1 MSHGS
6 GNKSKCVFPFCLN
19 IDSVAMFQ
27 IPKNE
32 ARRKMWLE
40 ICELSESEIKPRDVI
55 CKLHFKPEDF
65 QKNTNK
71 ILLMPGA
78 IPTRSTHD
86 QVFQVQQSDI
96 NNFIVEQNSSDLT
109 EKAPIIDLKNSVE
122 ADHDYATC
130 QSCQKLEASV
140 NHWRMKYHN
149 LEVKY
154 NELKS
159 LPTSK
164 SPEAK
169 KFREDITAQR
179 MLENGKFSQPQI
191 SVFLRHDKEKDKK
204 LRSKMWTNQDFY
216 SAKRILGMSS
226 GSAALEFVRHI
237 AGLPLPAESTCRK
250 KFHFM
255 RVERGFITP
264 ALLYLEAKMPS
275 LPEKH
280 RLACVKFDEM
290 KVKETAIYDSGLD
303 AVLGPHKYVQE
314 ILVRSLYGDWQYPV
328 YIDYDMALTKEHYN
342 QCILHLEG
350 IKIKV
355 LLSACDQ
362 GPRNVGLAKA
372 LGVSKTNVRVPNPYD
387 SSRFVLFSYDFVH
400 IFKNIRN
407 HLLDDFFKLD
417 GVTMDKTEFE
427 DLLKEV
433 NFASLRMV
441 KLKPLH
447 INCQQSDRQ
456 NVALAVQLL
465 SNSVSVLLKEFFPEC
480 PKKKKL
486 SPGLEHN
493 DLNQVD
499 CSIK

>member
-1 MSHGS
+1 
-6 GNKSKCVFPFCLN
+6 
-19 IDSVAMFQ
+19 
-27 IPKNE
+27 
-32 ARRKMWLE
+32 
-40 ICELSESEIKPRDVI
+40 
-55 CKLHFKPEDF
+55 
-65 QKNTNK
+65 
-71 ILLMPGA
+71 
-78 IPTRSTHD
+78 
-86 QVFQVQQSDI
+86 
-96 NNFIVEQNSSDLT
+96 
-109 EKAPIIDLKNSVE
+109 
-122 ADHDYATC
+122 
-130 QSCQKLEASV
+130 
-140 NHWRMKYHN
+140 
-149 LEVKY
+149 
-154 NELKS
+154 
-159 LPTSK
+159 
-164 SPEAK
+164 
-169 KFREDITAQR
+169 
-179 MLENGKFSQPQI
+179 
-191 SVFLRHDKEKDKK
+191 
-204 LRSKMWTNQDFY
+204 
-216 SAKRILGMSS
+216 
-226 GSAALEFVRHI
+226 
-237 AGLPLPAESTCRK
+237 
-250 KFHFM
+250 
-255 RVERGFITP
+255 
-264 ALLYLEAKMPS
+264 
-275 LPEKH
+275 
-280 RLACVKFDEM
+280 
-290 KVKETAIYDSGLD
+290 
-303 AVLGPHKYVQE
+303 
-314 ILVRSLYGDWQYPV
+314 
-328 YIDYDMALTKEHYN
+328 MALTKEHYN

-355 LLSACDQ
+355 LLSVCDQ